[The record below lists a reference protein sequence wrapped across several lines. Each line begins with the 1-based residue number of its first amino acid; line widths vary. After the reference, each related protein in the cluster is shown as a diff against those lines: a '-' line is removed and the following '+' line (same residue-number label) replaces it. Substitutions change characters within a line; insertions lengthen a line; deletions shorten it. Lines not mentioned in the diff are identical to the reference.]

1 MTCCDDFQVWIRR
14 PAEAVGPTGGIS
26 NGNFRVLRRTERPGH
41 KRVLVNGSNAVSHR
55 SPAFQS
61 DFEID
66 LEHCPNCGGEIEI
79 IVAIFESAVIER
91 LLTHVGL

>member
-1 MTCCDDFQVWIRR
+1 MRYR
-14 PAEAVGPTGGIS
+14 
-26 NGNFRVLRRTERPGH
+26 N
-41 KRVLVNGSNAVSHR
+41 R

-66 LEHCPNCGGEIEI
+66 LEHCLNCGGEIEI

>member
-1 MTCCDDFQVWIRR
+1 MPGRALKSKVSFLDLFWIH
-14 PAEAVGPTGGIS
+14 A
-26 NGNFRVLRRTERPGH
+26 PGQ